1 MFGIGMPELILILI
15 VGLVVF
21 GPSKLPEI
29 GRSLGKAMREF
40 RKASNAFT
48 AAMNAPETTKTVVT
62 DKAKEKARQAMWG
75 VDTPPPDP
83 SLKREE
89 TMAAESAA
97 AGAASAPDTAASGA
111 PVAAAAMPGT
121 PQQAVAEK
129 EMASADDVPAEQ
141 QSGYQ
146 PPTQESVLA
155 QLVAE
160 GKLEPD
166 AGKPSAG
173 EKTAENMPAPDKN

>member
-97 AGAASAPDTAASGA
+97 SGA